1 MTFITRRPNTA
12 FADFAPSAQVFEDA
26 FNRFFNE
33 PAAARPWTPAVDI
46 AETENELVLTAD
58 IPGVKL
64 EEIDIRL
71 EDGNLVLKG
80 TRKFENQEKKGGYHR
95 LERSYGTFQ
104 RVFTLPESVDAEK
117 VNAAYENG
125 VLKVVLPKKEIAKPK
140 QIKVEVAAH

>member
-1 MTFITRRPNTA
+1 MTFITRRPTTA
-12 FADFAPSAQVFEDA
+12 FDDFAPSARVFEDA

-58 IPGVKL
+58 VPGVKL

-71 EDGNLVLKG
+71 EEGNLVLKG

-104 RVFTLPESVDAEK
+104 RVFTLPDSVDAEK